1 MRALPIVPIGFVPLQ
16 AGYMQMAALMFAA
29 GHKFFKVRPK
39 IHMMGEIGLELL
51 QQGLSDRL
59 SLSPIVTAT
68 WSDEDFI
75 GRVSRV
81 SRACHGSTVSIS
93 TMRRCLGM
101 YSMQFEKTA
110 AKKRGHAR

>member
-1 MRALPIVPIGFVPLQ
+1 
-16 AGYMQMAALMFAA
+16 MQMAALMHAA
-29 GHKFFKVRPK
+29 GRKLFKVRPK
-39 IHMMGEIGLELL
+39 VHMMAEIGLELL
-51 QQGLSDRL
+51 QQGLNDRL
-59 SLSPIVTAT
+59 ALSPIVTAT

-101 YSMQFEKTA
+101 YYMQFEQTA
-110 AKKRGHAR
+110 AKKRGHTR